1 MGIPQSNPKAAYIAQ
16 KFTMDQAVA
25 RVLDSGWYILGKEV
39 ENFEQEFA
47 AVIQSSDAVSTA
59 SGTDALELAL
69 RVCGIGEG
77 DWVVTVSHTA
87 VATAAAI
94 RRAGARPLFVDIDPL
109 RYTLAPAA
117 LRQLLETPGI
127 PHPKAVIPVHLYGQP
142 AEMPAILEIA
152 RQYDLR
158 VIEDCAQAHGAS
170 LNHRALGV
178 WGDFGC
184 FSFYPTKNLGALGDG
199 GAVVGSDLGAM
210 KKLRLMREYGWA
222 ERNIS
227 HFDGVNSRLDEL
239 QAAILRV
246 KLPHLSADNAR
257 RQAIAARYD
266 AGLANTGLTLPTK
279 FADTTHV
286 YHQYVIQT
294 WHRDTL
300 RKALAECGV
309 GTGIHYPA
317 AVHRQP
323 AFADPDFTPLPL
335 PHTQDIVPRILSLPM
350 FPELTDVEVDT
361 VIDAILRIRL

>member
-1 MGIPQSNPKAAYIAQ
+1 MIPQSNPKAAYVAHQ
-16 KFTMDQAVA
+16 AALDQAVA

-39 ENFEQEFA
+39 EHFEREFA
-47 AVIQSSDAVSTA
+47 AAIQADDAVGTA

-69 RVCGIGEG
+69 RACGIGEG

-94 RRAGARPLFVDIDPL
+94 RRAGARPLLVDIDPL
-109 RYTLAPAA
+109 RYTLSPTAFQ
-117 LRQLLETPGI
+117 QLLETPGT

-170 LNHRALGV
+170 LTHRPAGT

-184 FSFYPTKNLGALGDG
+184 FSFYPTKNLGTLGDG
-199 GAVVGSDLGAM
+199 GAVVGNDSKAM
-210 KKLRLMREYGWA
+210 KKLRLLREYGWA
-222 ERNIS
+222 ERYIS

-257 RQAIAARYD
+257 RRAIATRYD
-266 AGLANTGLTLPTK
+266 AGLANTGLTLPAK

-294 WHRDTL
+294 DRRDAL
-300 RKALAECGV
+300 RKALAERGI
-309 GTGIHYPA
+309 GSGIHYPA
-317 AVHRQP
+317 AVHQQP
-323 AFADPDFTPLPL
+323 AFADPAFTPLPL
-335 PHTQDIVPRILSLPM
+335 PHTKALVPRILSLPM
-350 FPELTDVEVDT
+350 FPELTDAEVDK
-361 VIDAILRIRL
+361 VIDAILEIRL